1 MVVLDRG
8 FYLLKRDLFTTTDQ
22 RLRRH
27 PTEPARAQPE
37 KVLQQHRESLAM
49 AQCFAVRSHFP
60 LCCAF
65 TQAPQL
71 SRDRQS
77 SQCPLRHRYRRTA
90 NARDFPRDKDSR
102 AAALH
107 IGIVLHNEGCL
118 DGIVTMRTTQQRR

>member
-49 AQCFAVRSHFP
+49 AQCFAVDRKSTRLNSSHSQISYAVFCLKKKKNP
-60 LCCAF
+60 ADRPRLTGLDFA
-65 TQAPQL
+65 TASSKRWRL
-71 SRDRQS
+71 S
-77 SQCPLRHRYRRTA
+77 C
-90 NARDFPRDKDSR
+90 
-102 AAALH
+102 
-107 IGIVLHNEGCL
+107 
-118 DGIVTMRTTQQRR
+118 